1 MQLLYGKFETVID
14 DLKSFGATVT
24 VLANVKEGRHGEDE
38 IDYTI
43 EARWPSGRAWEITEI
58 QPWFHRNSLLLGR

>member
-1 MQLLYGKFETVID
+1 MPLLYGGFQHVIG
-14 DLKSFGATVT
+14 DLESHGATVT
-24 VLANVKEGRHGEDE
+24 VLANVKEGRLWDDEEE

-58 QPWFHRNSLLLGR
+58 QPWFHRPS